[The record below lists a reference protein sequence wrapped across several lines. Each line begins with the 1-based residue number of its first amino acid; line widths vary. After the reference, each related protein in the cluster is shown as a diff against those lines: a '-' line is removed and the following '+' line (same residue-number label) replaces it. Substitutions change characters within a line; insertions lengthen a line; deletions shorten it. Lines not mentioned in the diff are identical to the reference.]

1 MKRQIARAIALLWLV
16 GAVYY
21 GSGAVWAILEGQGS
35 ITTDV
40 ATRLVASL
48 WVGLGAILMLARRGE
63 GWWAAIAFLLIC
75 LGGHLN
81 RTMSHPLAGGPVGLL
96 EPLAWAA
103 VHLSLLTWLRREL
116 GYQSPSQ
123 DTQWPSRA

>member
-1 MKRQIARAIALLWLV
+1 MKRHMARLLALLWLV

-21 GSGAVWAILEGQGS
+21 GSGAVWTTLEGQGS

-40 ATRLVASL
+40 ATRLIASI
-48 WVGLGAILMLARRGE
+48 WVGPAAISMLVRRGV
-63 GWWAAIAFLLIC
+63 GWWAALAFLLIC

-81 RTMSHPLAGGPVGLL
+81 RTMSQPFVGGRVGLL
-96 EPLAWAA
+96 EPLLWVA

-116 GYQSPSQ
+116 GYQSASQ
-123 DTQWPSRA
+123 GKQWREA